1 MSRTKIIISIL
12 TAAAIG
18 WSGPAYADPKPK
30 SKQSFLGKFIN
41 GYEIEKK
48 GGAKAGSGPSIDKPT
63 PNADKKIDI
72 EDEWGLIRAYD
83 DGPILLDHPDED
95 TTSHAGS
102 VDIKLTI
109 TNDCIVNNADSTKVG
124 NAMLDFGSR
133 MSVTKLIET
142 NTSTNVSAIQITCT
156 RGTAFNIALG
166 KGLYHDGTSRRMG
179 GGTGSYISYDLYR
192 SASDTVPWG
201 TTKGTDTLA
210 VTTVKD
216 DEPQPLTIYGR
227 VPASTT
233 KPAPGVY
240 KDTVAISVVF

>member
-1 MSRTKIIISIL
+1 MNRTKIIIPIL
-12 TAAAIG
+12 AAAAIG
-18 WSGPAYADPKPK
+18 WSGAAYAGTDPATKNDTATKEP
-30 SKQSFLGKFIN
+30 LPPT
-41 GYEIEKK
+41 
-48 GGAKAGSGPSIDKPT
+48 KAG
-63 PNADKKIDI
+63 N
-72 EDEWGLIRAYD
+72 
-83 DGPILLDHPDED
+83 LD
-95 TTSHAGS
+95 
-102 VDIKLTI
+102 VQLTI

-133 MSVTKLIET
+133 MSLTKLIET

-179 GGTGSYISYDLYR
+179 GGTGSFIHYDLYR
-192 SASDTVPWG
+192 SAGDTVPWG

-227 VPASTT
+227 VPASTEA